1 GDLPGVEGGRFSNVN
16 LGSFPNPAFAGR
28 NVTLKFTLAKKQDVT
43 VRIYNVAG
51 REVARIAK
59 LGDEGLNTII
69 WNGELANG
77 AKATAGVYF
86 YAVDGIDFVKESSKA
101 QKMILLSAN

>member
-1 GDLPGVEGGRFSNVN
+1 MN

-28 NVTLKFTLAKKQDVT
+28 NITLRFTLAKAQDVT

-51 REVARIAK
+51 REVANFSRK
-59 LGDEGLNTII
+59 GVEGPNSII
-69 WNGELANG
+69 WDGAMSNG

-86 YAVDGIDFVKESSKA
+86 YAIDGIDFVKDSSKA
-101 QKMILLSAN
+101 QKMILLGAKAE